1 MSAPTFNKYRSTTIY
16 GNLSVR
22 DLTNSAG
29 TVVVETASVDLSGNF
44 LSRGDSTFTKKVIC
58 NASVGDINANN
69 ILTTKQYVDSAVSGG
84 SILASN
90 NTFTGLNT
98 FNNNV
103 DISGNLDVSGNII
116 CQKEITQEFAPLG
129 TYVNKFLS
137 SSFLESVVFKSFSQ
151 DGSAANSLD
160 NLTLGGDVGSS
171 LGLELSFDAGIT
183 QSGTATNTLKNLTL
197 GDSGLTINDVNNTP
211 KITINPTLTTYNS
224 QVDISGNL
232 LRITNAN
239 TSNGEFQ
246 IVNPSNVVKVSI
258 SSLGMNQT
266 DTTGE
271 NRFSGTTYF
280 DNEILQTDAT
290 LITYV
295 NKLIRTLFLKQ
306 IEAVSILRVNDTN
319 YMFNDPGND
328 SALRVASG
336 DYPYVLSGGSEVL
349 YTTPQRFSIAAQ
361 QTIAGSQI
369 SISQTTTTATNTAN
383 YAIANSI
390 ISTFTI
396 PPQFSKRITLNIP
409 ISIRNAGTWS
419 VGTSL
424 SATITNTINS
434 ITARVYVNGILY
446 ATNPSV
452 VIQNSNSSTR
462 STTIAYT
469 SAGGSKTISLDQY
482 FFNINIILTDFF
494 ASTYMTRDNNI
505 TNTLQILLSANITNT
520 ITRNSNTGNFTANNT
535 LTFVSNTGVSTST
548 ISTTGTPTITYSPNQ
563 NGTNYAAATSTPN
576 YIDPI
581 NTLGG
586 TTYTNH
592 LRANSFNLL
601 PVGMVIQYTGATA
614 PTGWLLC
621 NGTAYNASTNPIYQE
636 LFNVI
641 GNQFGGTNNT
651 DFKVPD
657 YRGSFLRGTGTNG
670 VTGYTVYEGQA
681 LNTPQAHA
689 TQTHTHTATQAVHTH
704 TVRFKGNGNSAV
716 QTGGGSVLFNPNA
729 TSFGSPDQI
738 DIQTGQR
745 INNGTQ
751 FENVQPAITVAN
763 STTSVNADE
772 TRPFSYSVN
781 YLIKF

>member
-1 MSAPTFNKYRSTTIY
+1 MAAPTFNKYRSTTIY
-16 GNLSVR
+16 GALQVR
-22 DLTNSAG
+22 DFTNSAG
-29 TVVVETASVDLSGNF
+29 TTVLEVASTDLSGNF
-44 LSRGDSTFTKKVIC
+44 LSRGDSTFTKKVVC

-69 ILTTKQYVDSAVSGG
+69 VLTTKQYVDSAVSGG

-98 FNNNV
+98 FNNDV
-103 DISGNLDVSGNII
+103 DISGNII
-116 CQKEITQEFAPLG
+116 CNKEITQEFAPLG

-137 SSFLESVVFKSFSQ
+137 TAFLESVVFKSFSQ
-151 DGSAANSLD
+151 DGSDANILD

-197 GDSGLTINDVNNTP
+197 GDTGLTINDVNNTP
-211 KITINPTLTTYNS
+211 KITINPTLTTYDS

-232 LRITNAN
+232 LRITNATEN
-239 TSNGEFQ
+239 DGEFQ

-319 YMFNDPGND
+319 YMFNDAGND
-328 SALRVASG
+328 SALRVAAG
-336 DYPYVLSGGSEVL
+336 DYPYVLSGGSQVL

-369 SISQTTTTATNTAN
+369 SINQTTTTATNTAN

-434 ITARVYVNGILY
+434 ITAMVYVNGILY
-446 ATNPSV
+446 GTNPSV

-469 SAGGSKTISLDQY
+469 SAAGSKTIALDQY

-505 TNTLQILLSANITNT
+505 TNTLQIVLSANITNT

-576 YIDPI
+576 YIDPV

-601 PVGMVIQYTGATA
+601 PAGMIIQYTGSTA

-621 NGTAYNASTNPIYQE
+621 DGTAYNASTNPIYQE

-641 GNQFGGTNNT
+641 GNQFGGTDNT

-657 YRGSFLRGTGTNG
+657 YRGAFLRGTGTNG
-670 VTGYTVYEGQA
+670 VAGYTAYIGQA

-704 TVRFKGNGNSAV
+704 QIRFKGNGNSAV
-716 QTGGGSVLFNPNA
+716 QTSGGSVLFNPNA
-729 TSFGSPDQI
+729 TSFGSPDSI

-745 INNGTQ
+745 LNNGTQ
-751 FENVQPAITVAN
+751 FENVAPAITVAN
-763 STTSVNADE
+763 STTSVNANE

>member
-1 MSAPTFNKYRSTTIY
+1 
-16 GNLSVR
+16 
-22 DLTNSAG
+22 
-29 TVVVETASVDLSGNF
+29 
-44 LSRGDSTFTKKVIC
+44 
-58 NASVGDINANN
+58 
-69 ILTTKQYVDSAVSGG
+69 
-84 SILASN
+84 
-90 NTFTGLNT
+90 
-98 FNNNV
+98 
-103 DISGNLDVSGNII
+103 
-116 CQKEITQEFAPLG
+116 
-129 TYVNKFLS
+129 
-137 SSFLESVVFKSFSQ
+137 
-151 DGSAANSLD
+151 
-160 NLTLGGDVGSS
+160 
-171 LGLELSFDAGIT
+171 
-183 QSGTATNTLKNLTL
+183 
-197 GDSGLTINDVNNTP
+197 
-211 KITINPTLTTYNS
+211 
-224 QVDISGNL
+224 
-232 LRITNAN
+232 
-239 TSNGEFQ
+239 
-246 IVNPSNVVKVSI
+246 
-258 SSLGMNQT
+258 MNQT

-319 YMFNDPGND
+319 YMFNDTGND
-328 SALRVASG
+328 SALRVAAG
-336 DYPYVLSGGSEVL
+336 DYPYVLSAGSQVL

-369 SISQTTTTATNTAN
+369 SINQTTTTATNTAN

>member
-44 LSRGDSTFTKKVIC
+44 LSRGDSTFTKKVISNC
-58 NASVGDINANN
+58 NVADINANN
-69 ILTTKQYVDSAVSGG
+69 VLTTKQYVDSAVSGG
-84 SILASN
+84 SILATN
-90 NTFTGLNT
+90 NTFIGENT
-98 FNNNV
+98 FTQESLFNGLIKSSGAI
-103 DISGNLDVSGNII
+103 DQDFTLPSGN
-116 CQKEITQEFAPLG
+116 
-129 TYVNKFLS
+129 VNKFTYTN
-137 SSFLESVVFKSFSQ
+137 FLEDVQFGMSFSQ
-151 DGSAANSLD
+151 YGTDTNSLD
-160 NLTLGGDVGSS
+160 NLTLGT
-171 LGLELSFDAGIT
+171 GLSTKGLNLDNNAGIT

-197 GDSGLTINDVNNTP
+197 GDTGLTIKNANNTP
-211 KITINPTLTTYNS
+211 KITINPTLTTYDS
-224 QVDISGNL
+224 QVDISGNF

-246 IVNPSNVVKVSI
+246 IVSPSNVVKVSI
-258 SSLGMNQT
+258 SSIGMNQT

-328 SALRVASG
+328 SALRVAAG
-336 DYPYVLSGGSEVL
+336 DYPYVLSAGSQVL

-369 SISQTTTTATNTAN
+369 SINQTTTTATNTAN

-396 PPQFSKRITLNIP
+396 PPQFSKTITLNIP

-434 ITARVYVNGILY
+434 ITAMVYVNGNLY
-446 ATNPSV
+446 GTNPSV

-482 FFNINIILTDFF
+482 FFNISINLTDFF

-535 LTFVSNTGVSTST
+535 LTFVSNTGVLTST

-601 PVGMVIQYTGATA
+601 PVGMIIQYTGATA
-614 PTGWLLC
+614 PSGWLLC
-621 NGTAYNASTNPIYQE
+621 NGAAYNASTNQIYQE

-657 YRGSFLRGTGTNG
+657 YRGSFLRGAGTNG

-689 TQTHTHTATQAVHTH
+689 TQTHTHGATQAVHTH
-704 TVRFKGNGNSAV
+704 TVRFKGNGNNSV
-716 QTGGGSVLFNPNA
+716 QTGGGNILFNPNA
-729 TSFGSPDQI
+729 ASFGSPNTI
-738 DIQTGQR
+738 DIKTGQR
-745 INNGTQ
+745 LDNGTQ
-751 FENVQPAITVAN
+751 FEDIAPAITVAN
-763 STTSVNADE
+763 STTSVNANE